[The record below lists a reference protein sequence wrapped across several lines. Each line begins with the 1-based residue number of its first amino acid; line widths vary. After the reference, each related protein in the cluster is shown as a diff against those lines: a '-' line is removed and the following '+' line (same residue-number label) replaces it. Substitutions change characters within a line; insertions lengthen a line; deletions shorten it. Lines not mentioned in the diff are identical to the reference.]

1 MHRTHRFL
9 CITILACIA
18 LSSTG
23 CASLVIAPIKAAREL
38 TGLAFDI
45 AEGTTK
51 LSIQSTKGSI
61 ELAGAGVDLAGKM
74 IKVANAAKQAPKVQL
89 AQK

>member
-1 MHRTHRFL
+1 MQRYQRYL
-9 CITILACIA
+9 CAVVLACIA

-23 CASLVIAPIKAAREL
+23 CAALVVTPIKAAREL

-45 AEGTTK
+45 AEGTTR

-61 ELAGAGVDLAGKM
+61 ELAGAGVDLAGKV
-74 IKVANAAKQAPKVQL
+74 IKVANQDKKVQV
-89 AQK
+89 ARK